1 MKKFLISLCC
11 CIGLSYQY
19 GYSQTSC
26 AQTLRLAQSIYEQ
39 GRLHELENTLAECL
53 KGNNFTTQEKVA
65 AYKLLTLA
73 YIYLEEPEKA
83 DNAMLT
89 ILRAD
94 NEFSVNES
102 ADPAEFV
109 ALYKTFRTNPI
120 YRLGGKVG
128 TTVSQPNV
136 ISSEYAADGS
146 GGYGYR
152 FGFQGQ
158 FSAEIPLS
166 KKLVLNPELALQIKS
181 FKNSLSVRPND
192 STNFTTDALETG
204 TWVSFPVSLQ
214 YELYQKKNTYYISGG
229 FSFEYLLSNSLNIR
243 RLRGDFSPVDEGDFD
258 IRDQRNQFD
267 YSALISAG
275 FKRKIGPGLVVAEV
289 RYIIGLNPVQ
299 DKSAM
304 FQNQTLVNSYHYVDG
319 IFSLRTLTVSIGYM
333 INIYK
338 PKKLTT
344 LNK

>member
-1 MKKFLISLCC
+1 MKKHLLALLCC
-11 CIGLSYQY
+11 IAFSYQH
-19 GYSQTSC
+19 SHAQTSC

-53 KGNNFTTQEKVA
+53 KGNNFTSQEKVS

-83 DNAMLT
+83 DDAMLT
-89 ILRAD
+89 ILRTN
-94 NEFSVNES
+94 NEFNVNES

-128 TTVSQPNV
+128 ATVCQPNV
-136 ISSEYAADGS
+136 ISAEYAADGS

-166 KKLVLNPELALQIKS
+166 KKVVLNPELALQIKS
-181 FKNSLSVRPND
+181 FKNSLSVEPND
-192 STNFTTDALETG
+192 STTFTTESLETG
-204 TWVSFPVSLQ
+204 AWISFPVSVQ
-214 YELYQKKNTYYISGG
+214 YEFYQKKNTYYVSGG
-229 FSFEYLLSNSLNIR
+229 LSFEYLLSNSLNIR

-258 IRDQRNQFD
+258 IRDQRSQFD
-267 YSALISAG
+267 YSALVSAG
-275 FKRKIGPGLVVAEV
+275 FKRKIGPGLLVGEV
-289 RYIIGLNPVQ
+289 RYIIGLNPMQ
-299 DKSAM
+299 KKSSM

-319 IFSLRTLTVSIGYM
+319 IFSLRTLTVSIGYL
-333 INIYK
+333 INIYN
-338 PKKLTT
+338 PKKLTA
-344 LNK
+344 LKK